1 MQSIQRIEPVA
12 FRFADD
18 GLVPNNPRYPFLVY
32 RGGIDVVGR
41 DPAATIERH
50 FAENGW
56 GDMWRNGIYPFTHYH
71 SRTHEVLGIA
81 RGRARVRF
89 GGAMGE
95 ELEVAAGDV
104 AVLPAGTGH
113 QRLSASGD
121 LLVVGAYPPAGTY
134 DLCRATA
141 QTRECAL
148 ATIPHVPLPATDPLY
163 GRDGPLMTLW
173 R

>member
-1 MQSIQRIEPVA
+1 MQTLQRIEPLA
-12 FRFADD
+12 FHFGDD
-18 GLVPNNPRYPFLVY
+18 GLVPNNPLPFLVY
-32 RGGIDVVGR
+32 RAAVNVAGR
-41 DPAATIERH
+41 DPAAAIERH
-50 FAENGW
+50 FAQNGW

-71 SRTHEVLGIA
+71 SRIHEALGIA

-89 GGAMGE
+89 GGATGE

-113 QRLSASGD
+113 QKLSASSD
-121 LLVVGAYPPAGTY
+121 LLVIGAYPPAGTY

-141 QTRECAL
+141 AMHEQAL

-163 GRDGPLMTLW
+163 GADGPLVALW